1 MRILLVP
8 SSDWNSPVPVRM
20 KFIFGELAKKGYQI
34 HVLRF
39 CLKDSDFPGK
49 TSPGFTVHSVP
60 VPFAARLGEIFYYVL
75 GFPLHLAAIRRIA
88 LDCRVDV
95 IVTSNL
101 LPGLAASLVG
111 KFYDIPVKN
120 FGDYNLGHS

>member
-1 MRILLVP
+1 MRMLLVH

-49 TSPGFTVHSVP
+49 TSPGFTVHYVP
-60 VPFAARLGEIFYYVL
+60 VPFAARLGETIYYVL
-75 GFPLHLAAIRRIA
+75 GFPLHLAAIRKMA
-88 LDCRVDV
+88 LDCRVDP

-101 LPGLAASLVG
+101 LLGLHTSLVR
-111 KFYDIPVKN
+111 
-120 FGDYNLGHS
+120 